1 MNAII
6 IQEPPHVNQLC
17 PMTGSGVACK
27 LPPASSAHVK
37 LALLNVIELGVYPV
51 RILRSL
57 IGYRAPARR
66 NQKSDRLLPGFP
78 IAAVMGHWRLPH
90 CQEYFGRAN
99 CRDVW
104 LGLRDWTCDRL
115 VRVDGGAA
123 AAAACLRFAIQEYDL
138 RD

>member
-37 LALLNVIELGVYPV
+37 LALLNVIVLGVYPV

-78 IAAVMGHWRLPH
+78 IAAVMGHWRFPH
-90 CQEYFGRAN
+90 AGNIFRPSKLSRCLARACN
-99 CRDVW
+99 
-104 LGLRDWTCDRL
+104 RL